1 MNKLIMTHMQC
12 SGQKCL
18 VTAMETD
25 GKLVTL
31 QVENPQ
37 KEQLL
42 GSIHVGK
49 VQKVLPNLNAAFVEI
64 ENHVPC
70 FFAYEKENHIIF
82 RNAKKSQELKPG
94 DELLVQVTREA
105 IKTKAPSVS
114 SNLNFNGNY
123 LVLTT
128 GNRKVGFSS
137 KLTDKQKDSL
147 KEMLE
152 DVLSLERSFGVIVR
166 TNAKEATQEQLL
178 AEFSQLKKEL
188 ESTIHRGRFLPCFTK
203 IKDGASAIS
212 DALKNVHWETLD
224 KIVTDDSDIYQY
236 ACSLKKQSYTHV
248 PCEIQYYQ
256 DKLLP
261 LYKLY
266 SLETGLQQALS
277 EKVWLKSGGFLII
290 QQTEAFVV
298 IDVNSG
304 KNASKKQAETEYK
317 KINQEA
323 ASEIARQL
331 RLRNLSGSILID
343 FINMK
348 QYEDQTELLS
358 VMKHLVKTDR
368 VQTTVVDVTGLGIM
382 ELTRKKAEKSLA
394 EQWKELTGG
403 AHKYE

>member
-1 MNKLIMTHMQC
+1 MIGKEILDYDSKAELTENKFTEIT
-12 SGQKCL
+12 
-18 VTAMETD
+18 VDRT
-25 GKLVTL
+25 
-31 QVENPQ
+31 
-37 KEQLL
+37 
-42 GSIHVGK
+42 SIEDTKSYWNRIFDV
-49 VQKVLPNLNAAFVEI
+49 
-64 ENHVPC
+64 
-70 FFAYEKENHIIF
+70 EKEWIF
-82 RNAKKSQELKPG
+82 EEELWEKMLYCEESEFEFSDVV
-94 DELLVQVTREA
+94 DE
-105 IKTKAPSVS
+105 KTKRVI
-114 SNLNFNGNY
+114 
-123 LVLTT
+123 
-128 GNRKVGFSS
+128 
-137 KLTDKQKDSL
+137 
-147 KEMLE
+147 E
-152 DVLSLERSFGVIVR
+152 SF
-166 TNAKEATQEQLL
+166 
-178 AEFSQLKKEL
+178 
-188 ESTIHRGRFLPCFTK
+188 
-203 IKDGASAIS
+203 D
-212 DALKNVHWETLD
+212 NVHWETLD
-224 KIVTDDSDIYQY
+224 KIVTDDTDIYQY

-317 KINQEA
+317 KINLEA